1 MICLHF
7 FYALFGDYFIHLCVC
22 VCMSDVALKL
32 LDIQHAF
39 SISINRLN
47 SFDFAPLSYIYLLSE
62 LFFYVA
68 VCLCERSIFAGLC
81 HSIKFSLNRI
91 WPMSHFSLI
100 LCIFSMWQ
108 RHLNENYFQT
118 CEKFLLCIIICEK
131 CICFSLKIASH
142 NMRNSS

>member
-91 WPMSHFSLI
+91 WPMSHFSLSH
-100 LCIFSMWQ
+100 FV
-108 RHLNENYFQT
+108 YFQHVT
-118 CEKFLLCIIICEK
+118 KAFKWKL
-131 CICFSLKIASH
+131 FSDLWKVPLMHHHMWKMHMFFFKNSIA
-142 NMRNSS
+142 